1 MPMSVLE
8 AWAYRKPVLMT
19 DACNIP
25 EGFAAG
31 AAFRIDLHPA
41 TLAASL
47 IEVLGRSDDLAEAG
61 KQGRHLVEQRFTWDR
76 VTDQHEALF
85 AWLAAGGGK
94 PDFVAGDG

>member
-31 AAFRIDLHPA
+31 AAFRIEDDPIA
-41 TLAASL
+41 LAASL
-47 IEVLGRSDDLAEAG
+47 IDVLDQPTALAEAG
-61 KQGRHLVEQRFTWDR
+61 RSGRALVEKSFTWDR
-76 VTDQHEALF
+76 ITDQHAALF
-85 AWLAAGGGK
+85 AWLAGRGDR
-94 PDFVAGDG
+94 PDFMVQ